1 MIMKTIK
8 TTTYNIRYI
17 LIAEFRTVAAVRKE
31 KDIYCTIR
39 PGGKITRAK
48 TLSPEAGT
56 LTIALIAA
64 KGAPSDKQCESLF
77 CLLATLSEQH
87 PKAKVMGVHPAV
99 LPLPGARPL
108 VGTYT
113 PAAIMEMLKE
123 SWQLA
128 VSRR

>member
-1 MIMKTIK
+1 MKTTR

-17 LIAEFRTVAAVRKE
+17 LIAEFKTIAAVRKE
-31 KDIYCTIR
+31 NEIYCTIR
-39 PGGKITRAK
+39 PGGKTTRAK
-48 TLSPEAGT
+48 RLSPRAGT

-87 PKAKVMGVHPAV
+87 PKAKVMGIHPTA
-99 LPLPGARPL
+99 LPLPGGRPL

-113 PAAIMEMLKE
+113 PAELMKMLKE
-123 SWQLA
+123 SWHLT
-128 VSRR
+128 VGKR